1 MIQEILKSLIKDDIE
16 ETSKLVGDIII
27 NLQKNIDNNN
37 IAGLFPLLTSVTANS
52 ILFNLTNSKFIL
64 ERLKKE
70 EGEIGLKLSK
80 TCFLFRKYYTR
91 KLEKISDEKFEIK
104 KNISLNK
111 WDLISLVYYTQ
122 EIIDNKEEET
132 KNE

>member
-37 IAGLFPLLTSVTANS
+37 IAGLIPLLTSVTANS